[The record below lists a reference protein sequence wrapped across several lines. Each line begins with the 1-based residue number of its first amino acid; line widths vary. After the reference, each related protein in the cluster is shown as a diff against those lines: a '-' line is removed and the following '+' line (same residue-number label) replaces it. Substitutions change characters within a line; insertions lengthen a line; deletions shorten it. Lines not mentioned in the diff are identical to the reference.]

1 MSSPTTVPNREPE
14 ILSRLQLPITPE
26 VAQSLVDIK
35 FSPSDVTRMHEL
47 LDKGNEGTITPE
59 EREEANSYE
68 RIGHLVAMLQ
78 SLARRT
84 LKNPPSQ

>member
-1 MSSPTTVPNREPE
+1 M
-14 ILSRLQLPITPE
+14 TPE
-26 VAQSLVDIK
+26 VAETLLKIK
-35 FSPSDVTRMHEL
+35 FSPEDVTRMHEL
-47 LDKGNEGTITPE
+47 LDKGNEGTITDE

-84 LKNPPSQ
+84 LKNSTSR

>member
-1 MSSPTTVPNREPE
+1 M
-14 ILSRLQLPITPE
+14 TPE
-26 VAQSLVDIK
+26 VAKSLLEIK
-35 FSPSDVTRMHEL
+35 FSPRDVARMHEL
-47 LDKGNEGTITPE
+47 LEKGNEGTIADE

-84 LKNPPSQ
+84 LKTSNSR